1 MLNLNQCFCFSS
13 NVLSLL
19 MSSNG
24 ASNEIE
30 QIWYVFVPCYIGH
43 GKQMSFCAACFLSPK
58 QSFFFLDKKGRQ
70 CGSKWIK
77 VHQKVQSKWCTHPP
91 IKSQALVRIN
101 NIIFSFFLF
110 FLPFSFSTPTMIYQI
125 FPFTNGIIHNFR
137 TEEKHYFLSL
147 ICWVMLKHLLHVGFK
162 LSIPPLHWFW
172 LLLFFDLFLSCIFF
186 FFASAVIQV

>member
-1 MLNLNQCFCFSS
+1 MVLFWLTILGLIVRKFLPSTLHLIIIYTWHLIDYTQFSHLCHIVDIYEEPLQKLIRVSIFHVKFESMFLFFLQCII
-13 NVLSLL
+13 LL

-43 GKQMSFCAACFLSPK
+43 GKQLSFCAACFLSPK

-70 CGSKWIK
+70 CGSKWKK

-101 NIIFSFFLF
+101 NIIFSFSLFFFYLFLF
-110 FLPFSFSTPTMIYQI
+110 PPPQWYTKFSP
-125 FPFTNGIIHNFR
+125 
-137 TEEKHYFLSL
+137 
-147 ICWVMLKHLLHVGFK
+147 
-162 LSIPPLHWFW
+162 
-172 LLLFFDLFLSCIFF
+172 
-186 FFASAVIQV
+186 

>member
-1 MLNLNQCFCFSS
+1 MWEKILPSTLHLIIIYTWHLIDHTQFSHLYHIVISSTSMKSHCKNWLGFPFFMLNLNQCFCFSS

-70 CGSKWIK
+70 CASKWIK
-77 VHQKVQSKWCTHPP
+77 MHQKVK
-91 IKSQALVRIN
+91 I
-101 NIIFSFFLF
+101 
-110 FLPFSFSTPTMIYQI
+110 
-125 FPFTNGIIHNFR
+125 
-137 TEEKHYFLSL
+137 
-147 ICWVMLKHLLHVGFK
+147 
-162 LSIPPLHWFW
+162 
-172 LLLFFDLFLSCIFF
+172 
-186 FFASAVIQV
+186 